1 MSELYHPSIY
11 RAENH
16 VESYWAESAGPEV
29 EGAAP
34 LSGDQR
40 CEVAVIGGGYT
51 GMSAALHLARDYGV
65 DVRILEAGAPGWGAS
80 GRNGGFVGPDSS
92 KLGLEGLIDQFGVEG
107 TRAYYRNG
115 LEAIE
120 LVRALG
126 RDEGIDYDAQGEGE
140 LGVAHLPSRMDGMAD
155 WAKTWSS
162 MIGVPVEVWSRGELA
177 ERGYHAPQAFG
188 AYYTHCGFALHPMKY
203 ARGLARACIAR
214 GVGFH
219 GHSEVL
225 RWERTGGKHRLV
237 TAGGSVTADKVIVAT
252 NGFTRDRLHPGIA
265 GTLLPALSNIIV
277 TRPMS
282 EDELAAHGWKTE
294 CPIWDTRNLLFYFRM
309 LKGNRFLLGA
319 RAATRNT
326 PEATETYRRWLIE
339 QFQAMWPQWR
349 HVDITHFWRGFV
361 CLSAARVPH
370 VGELPD
376 DPGVWHAFAY
386 HGGGVAW
393 ATFSGRAVARMIA
406 GNEPAENWL
415 SPVVR
420 TPPRKFP
427 LPWLRLWYLR
437 SAYLWY
443 AMKDRR

>member
-1 MSELYHPSIY
+1 
-11 RAENH
+11 
-16 VESYWAESAGPEV
+16 
-29 EGAAP
+29 
-34 LSGDQR
+34 
-40 CEVAVIGGGYT
+40 
-51 GMSAALHLARDYGV
+51 
-65 DVRILEAGAPGWGAS
+65 
-80 GRNGGFVGPDSS
+80 
-92 KLGLEGLIDQFGVEG
+92 
-107 TRAYYRNG
+107 
-115 LEAIE
+115 
-120 LVRALG
+120 
-126 RDEGIDYDAQGEGE
+126 
-140 LGVAHLPSRMDGMAD
+140 
-155 WAKTWSS
+155 
-162 MIGVPVEVWSRGELA
+162 
-177 ERGYHAPQAFG
+177 
-188 AYYTHCGFALHPMKY
+188 MKY

-252 NGFTRDRLHPGIA
+252 NGFTSDRLHPGIA

-361 CLSAARVPH
+361 CLSTARVPH